1 MPYIRFPINPQ
12 EIITLIPNCR
22 YMSYQ
27 FFAEINHCT
36 LEDVMEICESK
47 SGCTHYDPAT
57 GRYLIL
63 CNQSTEDN
71 NNIGRQRWTCSHEIG
86 HIMLGHHSMSS
97 SIKLSENN
105 SSSIRKDFE
114 TEADYFASI
123 LLAPF
128 PLFKVLGIDSPY
140 KVRTVF
146 GLSREASENRYE
158 QYLRWQ
164 QGRYKKAF
172 ENDMIKLYKQK
183 SV

>member
-1 MPYIRFPINPQ
+1 
-12 EIITLIPNCR
+12 
-22 YMSYQ
+22 
-27 FFAEINHCT
+27 
-36 LEDVMEICESK
+36 
-47 SGCTHYDPAT
+47 
-57 GRYLIL
+57 
-63 CNQSTEDN
+63 
-71 NNIGRQRWTCSHEIG
+71 
-86 HIMLGHHSMSS
+86 MSS

-183 SV
+183 SG